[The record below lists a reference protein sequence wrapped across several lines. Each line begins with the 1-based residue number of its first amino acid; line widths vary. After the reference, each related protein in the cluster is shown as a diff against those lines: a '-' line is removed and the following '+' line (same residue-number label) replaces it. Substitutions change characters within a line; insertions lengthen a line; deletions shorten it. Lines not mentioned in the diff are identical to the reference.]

1 MKNINNSIKYG
12 VMVICLS
19 LSILFT
25 SCDDNDDLVTAPEIE
40 SISLAANDSVVMG
53 GMRQNM
59 YILRGSGFS
68 SLQKIYFNDYDTYYN
83 PTLVTDEVIFVTI
96 DANTPYDQP
105 SEMLRLVTSTAEL
118 EYEFDILQPAPGI
131 TSFSPKTGDVGTQV
145 TIVGTVFVNLESVY
159 FGENQAT
166 IISNTDTEIV
176 VEAPAVSAP
185 SPIIIT
191 TAGGTTESEKLFGGL
206 LFKLYDE
213 QLNPDW
219 WIGGWGVTNDFA
231 NTENVLTGEVSLK
244 VEINAWSGFQIGN
257 GGAPVL
263 AADYNTLQFEIYPE
277 NDGNI
282 MVVSNGDF
290 DNGYLVSVTG
300 GEWQTVSI
308 PVADLSLAGLESLD
322 SVILQEFNGTGNVY
336 YIDDFGLL

>member
-1 MKNINNSIKYG
+1 MKNIKNNIKYG
-12 VMVICLS
+12 ILLVGLLLSVIL
-19 LSILFT
+19 T
-25 SCDDNDDLVTAPEIE
+25 SCEDNDDLVTTPEIE

-59 YILRGSGFS
+59 YIVRGRGFS
-68 SLQKIYFNDYDTYYN
+68 SLEKIYFNDYDTYFN

-96 DANTPYDQP
+96 DANTPYDQS
-105 SEMLRLVTSTAEL
+105 SEMLILVTNSAAV

-131 TSFSPKTGDVGTQV
+131 TSFSPKTGDAGTQV
-145 TIVGTVFVNLESVY
+145 TILGSVFENLESVF
-159 FGENQAT
+159 FGENEAT
-166 IISNTDTEIV
+166 ILSNSDTEIV
-176 VEAPAVSAP
+176 VEAPAISAP
-185 SPIIIT
+185 SPVIVT
-191 TAGGTTESEKLFGGL
+191 TAGGSTSSEKLFGGL
-206 LFKLYDE
+206 LFKFYDE

-244 VEINAWSGFQIGN
+244 VEIAAWSGFQIGN

-263 AADYNTLQFEIYPE
+263 AEDYNTLQFEIYPE

-282 MVVSNGDF
+282 MVVTNNDYE
-290 DNGYLVSVTG
+290 NGYLISITG

-308 PVADLSLAGLESLD
+308 PIENLSLAGLESLD
-322 SVILQEFNGTGNVY
+322 NVVLQEFNGTGNVY